1 MKIRFLYLLFSLVAL
16 PSLAQEITMPKV
28 ADTVQGFLDTHGHD
42 MNELVPSC
50 PNFEAC
56 DGMSYHI
63 KSYTFKG
70 NAEEAFNLLL
80 SLSPHEIWE
89 GTSRFEMVYDPATKM
104 FLGKDQELPAVA
116 LGQVYF
122 LELDIIKKMQ
132 IPVAFKVV
140 ELNKT
145 KKTLSF
151 SYLKQNKSQGIQ
163 RITFEQDGTNFKIHH
178 ETHYKSD
185 SKFRDKHLYGF
196 FHTRLLDDVW
206 ESFEKRL

>member
-1 MKIRFLYLLFSLVAL
+1 
-16 PSLAQEITMPKV
+16 
-28 ADTVQGFLDTHGHD
+28 
-42 MNELVPSC
+42 
-50 PNFEAC
+50 
-56 DGMSYHI
+56 MSYHI

-80 SLSPHEIWE
+80 SLSPYEIWE
-89 GTSRFEMVYDPATKM
+89 GTTGRGP
-104 FLGKDQELPAVA
+104 
-116 LGQVYF
+116 GQVYF

-140 ELNKT
+140 ELDKA
-145 KKTLSF
+145 KKTFSF

-163 RITFEQDGTNFKIHH
+163 RITFEQDCTNFKINH

-185 SKFRDKHLYGF
+185 SKFRDKHRVYWN
-196 FHTRLLDDVW
+196 DIW